1 MWELSAK
8 GGEFGEVICSK
19 ISEGFGKAVGRSSV
33 LAVLSGFGGAGWRR
47 CRCRTV
53 VGRAGAC
60 EAENHF
66 RGGGGKLLPA
76 GLEVLAGAAAD
87 ACAVQASAGRA
98 GPRGG
103 GGGQEGF
110 IFGCCAVD
118 EARGVDGG

>member
-8 GGEFGEVICSK
+8 GGEFGEGICSE
-19 ISEGFGKAVGRSSV
+19 ISEGFGKVVRRSFV

-47 CRCRTV
+47 CRCRTM

-60 EAENHF
+60 EAEDHS
-66 RGGGGKLLPA
+66 RGGGKLLPA

-103 GGGQEGF
+103 GGGRG
-110 IFGCCAVD
+110 GDRKGSYSDAVPSMKPV
-118 EARGVDGG
+118 E

>member
-8 GGEFGEVICSK
+8 GGEFGEGICSK

-98 GPRGG
+98 GPKGG
-103 GGGQEGF
+103 GGGGTGRVH
-110 IFGCCAVD
+110 IRMLC
-118 EARGVDGG
+118 RR